1 MLLTLPTLLLSA
13 ALVPAGGEPGANNLE
28 KEFYAWSV
36 QSLEVPAAAGQSF
49 QTRVV
54 LDDWFDAELVL
65 DPYSVRAAGFRVLE
79 QGADGQMREV
89 EVGTPVT
96 YRGFVAGIP
105 GSVVSASI
113 IDGQLRARIQ
123 LHDGS
128 SVRMIE
134 PLTDFDTTAA
144 KDLHVVYD
152 AADVVPDSGYRLA
165 EPLLPPVAVAPPSQ
179 GSSNSGSHQGHD
191 HSDPGALGGGRGA
204 RADETCE
211 IAADADFQFYQK
223 NGSNSTNTV
232 NDIEAVLND
241 TEAIYQQDVGICY
254 DLTTVVI
261 RTSSASNPYTSNDA
275 GTLLNQFRSE
285 WLSNQ
290 GSIQRDVAELF
301 TGRSINGGTIGIA
314 WLGGIC
320 NSYGYSV
327 VESRYTTNWSRR
339 VSLTAHELGHNWNA
353 GHCCSSCS
361 GCSTCR
367 IMCPCNGGCS
377 GNVSSFGNASI
388 NAITSYK
395 NSRNCLTN
403 GCGGGGGSLTIAGPI
418 PGSAGQTNRIDI
430 SGATANGSV
439 TIYFSRNAGSSS
451 VPGCSGLFLGLANPR
466 NGGSVSADA
475 SGNATF
481 TKFVPAN
488 ASGKTFNVQA
498 ADTTG
503 CQISNVI
510 THLFL

>member
-13 ALVPAGGEPGANNLE
+13 ALVSGGGEPGANNLE

-134 PLTDFDTTAA
+134 PLTDFDTAAA

-165 EPLLPPVAVAPPSQ
+165 EPLVPPVAVAPPSQ

-211 IAADADFQFYQK
+211 IAADADIQFYHRGGPQRHR
-223 NGSNSTNTV
+223 GHLPAGRRHLLRPDHRRHPHQQRV
-232 NDIEAVLND
+232 EPLHQQRRRHPAQPVPQRVAV
-241 TEAIYQQDVGICY
+241 E
-254 DLTTVVI
+254 
-261 RTSSASNPYTSNDA
+261 
-275 GTLLNQFRSE
+275 
-285 WLSNQ
+285 
-290 GSIQRDVAELF
+290 
-301 TGRSINGGTIGIA
+301 
-314 WLGGIC
+314 
-320 NSYGYSV
+320 
-327 VESRYTTNWSRR
+327 
-339 VSLTAHELGHNWNA
+339 
-353 GHCCSSCS
+353 
-361 GCSTCR
+361 
-367 IMCPCNGGCS
+367 
-377 GNVSSFGNASI
+377 
-388 NAITSYK
+388 
-395 NSRNCLTN
+395 
-403 GCGGGGGSLTIAGPI
+403 
-418 PGSAGQTNRIDI
+418 PGQH
-430 SGATANGSV
+430 
-439 TIYFSRNAGSSS
+439 
-451 VPGCSGLFLGLANPR
+451 
-466 NGGSVSADA
+466 
-475 SGNATF
+475 
-481 TKFVPAN
+481 PA
-488 ASGKTFNVQA
+488 
-498 ADTTG
+498 
-503 CQISNVI
+503 
-510 THLFL
+510 